1 MVNRRWPPG
10 PASSGVTTP
19 VSLTRWPSKCS
30 WPPNTS
36 AKAVIGIPTPLPHR
50 GNCVVSFVYNIE
62 YFFWQQLTLNLTYLY
77 LTNFLWTFFMFFLFQ
92 RWCKNNVIVLYVY
105 STFKNSYLW
114 MLSLTCTG
122 ILSLADN
129 SDQVFTLLPCLY
141 CTLFSSTAYFSQT
154 TLINFQ
160 IYKIIDAQCN
170 MRFLIQLSTPSKPS
184 LQQKLI

>member
-50 GNCVVSFVYNIE
+50 GNCVVSFLASCIRFNTFFATTDANSYLPVFNQFSLNIFSWLFFFLKNYCKIVSYVYN
-62 YFFWQQLTLNLTYLY
+62 
-77 LTNFLWTFFMFFLFQ
+77 TF
-92 RWCKNNVIVLYVY
+92 R
-105 STFKNSYLW
+105 NSYLW
-114 MLSLTCTG
+114 RLTLTC

-129 SDQVFTLLPCLY
+129 SDQVLTFLLCL
-141 CTLFSSTAYFSQT
+141 CIVFSNCIFSNQH
-154 TLINFQ
+154 
-160 IYKIIDAQCN
+160 
-170 MRFLIQLSTPSKPS
+170 
-184 LQQKLI
+184 